1 MRPRRISHRDCVA
14 GRVRRGSLTGGIRRR
29 SSLTGG
35 VRRRGSLTGGIRSVA
50 LVGPVLALM
59 ALGLLVSAS
68 QLIAQSPDAESGLN
82 GEAEVHVTARHNFRV
97 VTVAEDLDHPWSMA
111 WLPGGEMLITERP
124 GRLRI
129 IRDGVLDPDPITGW
143 PAVYRERGQG
153 GFMDV
158 VPHPDFAT
166 NRLIYLSYGKP
177 NEDGSMGTTT
187 VVRGRLEG
195 DHVEDVEEIFESNAW
210 GDNNNHFSG
219 RMAFDHDGYL
229 FLTVGDRMVDPDLLG
244 DHPAQDLTNHMGTI
258 VRLHDDG
265 WVPWDNPFVGRDDVL
280 PEIWSYGHR
289 NPQGLTVDPET
300 GEVWSNEHGP
310 RGGDEL
316 NLIVRGRNYGW
327 PVVSH
332 GIHYDG
338 RVITMETEREG
349 MESPRFTW
357 VPSIGTSGLM
367 FYAGDQ
373 FPWWRGSAFVGG
385 LVGERVARVSLS
397 DGIAMSEETLLGGV
411 LGRIRD
417 VRAGPDG
424 FVYLAIEGEREEP
437 LTDVVRLEPV
447 AGDVAPP
454 R

>member
-1 MRPRRISHRDCVA
+1 MR
-14 GRVRRGSLTGGIRRR
+14 LTRIRRR
-29 SSLTGG
+29 ESLTKG
-35 VRRRGSLTGGIRSVA
+35 VCRAVQIGGILSCAGAGLFVVSSPVVGQSADARS
-50 LVGPVLALM
+50 GP
-59 ALGLLVSAS
+59 
-68 QLIAQSPDAESGLN
+68 D
-82 GEAEVHVTARHNFRV
+82 GEGEVQVTARHDFRV
-97 VTVAEDLDHPWSMA
+97 VTVAEDLEYPWSMA
-111 WLPGGEMLITERP
+111 WLPSGDMIVTERP

-129 IRDGVLDPDPITGW
+129 IRDGALDPNPITGW
-143 PAVYRERGQG
+143 PAVYRQRGQG

-166 NRLIYLSYGKP
+166 NRLLYLSYGKP
-177 NEDGSMGTTT
+177 NENGSMGTTT

-195 DHVEDVEEIFESNAW
+195 DRVVDVEEIFESNAW

-219 RMAFDHDGYL
+219 RMAFDRGGYL
-229 FLTVGDRMVDPDLLG
+229 FLTVGDRMLDPDLLA

-265 WVPWDNPFVGRDDVL
+265 RVPSDNPFVGRDDAL

-289 NPQGLTVDPET
+289 NLQGLTVHPET
-300 GEVWSNEHGP
+300 GDLWSNEHGP

-316 NLIVRGRNYGW
+316 NLIVSGRNYGW
-327 PVVSH
+327 PVVSF

-338 RVITMETEREG
+338 RVITPEAERQG
-349 MESPRFTW
+349 MESPRFVW

-367 FYAGDQ
+367 FYSGDR

-397 DGIAMSEETLLGGV
+397 RGIAVSEETLLGGV

-417 VRAGPDG
+417 VREGPDG
-424 FVYLAIEGEREEP
+424 FVYLAIEGDRGGSP
-437 LTDVVRLEPV
+437 LTNVVRLEPSP
-447 AGDVAPP
+447 GDVALP

>member
-1 MRPRRISHRDCVA
+1 MRFRR
-14 GRVRRGSLTGGIRRR
+14 IRRR
-29 SSLTGG
+29 ESLTE
-35 VRRRGSLTGGIRSVA
+35 GICRAVQISGILSCA
-50 LVGPVLALM
+50 GI
-59 ALGLLVSAS
+59 GLLVFPSPVFG
-68 QLIAQSPDAESGLN
+68 QSSDARSGPN
-82 GEAEVHVTARHNFRV
+82 GEGAVQVTARHNFRV
-97 VTVAEDLDHPWSMA
+97 VTVAEDLEYPWSMA
-111 WLPGGEMLITERP
+111 WLPSGDMLVTERP

-129 IRDGVLDPDPITGW
+129 IREGVLDPNPITGW
-143 PAVYRERGQG
+143 PAVYRQQGQG

-166 NRLIYLSYGKP
+166 NRLLYLSYGKP
-177 NEDGSMGTTT
+177 NEDSSMGTTT

-195 DHVEDVEEIFESNAW
+195 DRVIDVEEIFESNAW

-229 FLTVGDRMVDPDLLG
+229 FLTVGDRMLDPDLLA

-265 WVPWDNPFVGRDDVL
+265 RVPSDNPFVGRDDAL

-289 NPQGLTVDPET
+289 NLQGLTVHPVT

-316 NLIVRGRNYGW
+316 NLIVSGRNYGW
-327 PVVSH
+327 PVVSF

-338 RVITMETEREG
+338 RVITPETERPG
-349 MESPRFTW
+349 MESPRFVW
-357 VPSIGTSGLM
+357 LPSIGTSGLM
-367 FYAGDQ
+367 FYSGDR

-397 DGIAMSEETLLGGV
+397 GGIAMTEETLLGGV

-417 VRAGPDG
+417 VRQGPDG
-424 FVYLAIEGEREEP
+424 LIYLAIEGDRGGSP
-437 LTDVVRLEPV
+437 LADVVRLEPS
-447 AGDVAPP
+447 AGDVALP

>member
-1 MRPRRISHRDCVA
+1 MRFSR
-14 GRVRRGSLTGGIRRR
+14 IRRR
-29 SSLTGG
+29 ESL
-35 VRRRGSLTGGIRSVA
+35 REGICRAVQICGILSCA
-50 LVGPVLALM
+50 GI
-59 ALGLLVSAS
+59 GLLVFPSPVVG
-68 QLIAQSPDAESGLN
+68 QSSDARSGPN
-82 GEAEVHVTARHNFRV
+82 GEGAVQVTARHNFRV
-97 VTVAEDLDHPWSMA
+97 VTVAEDLEYPWSMA
-111 WLPGGEMLITERP
+111 WLPSGDMLVTERP

-129 IRDGVLDPDPITGW
+129 IREGVLDPNPITGW
-143 PAVYRERGQG
+143 PAVYRQQGQG

-166 NRLIYLSYGKP
+166 NRLLYLSYGKP

-187 VVRGRLEG
+187 VVRGRLEC
-195 DHVEDVEEIFESNAW
+195 DRVVDVEEIFESNAW

-219 RMAFDHDGYL
+219 RMTFDHDGYL
-229 FLTVGDRMVDPDLLG
+229 FLTVGDRMLDPDLLA

-265 WVPWDNPFVGRDDVL
+265 RVPSDNPFVGRDDAL

-289 NPQGLTVDPET
+289 NLQGLTVHPVT

-316 NLIVRGRNYGW
+316 NLIVSGRNYGW
-327 PVVSH
+327 PVVSF

-338 RVITMETEREG
+338 RVITPETERPG
-349 MESPRFTW
+349 MESPRFVW
-357 VPSIGTSGLM
+357 LPSIGTSGLM
-367 FYAGDQ
+367 FYSGDR
-373 FPWWRGSAFVGG
+373 FPWWRGSAFAGG

-397 DGIAMSEETLLGGV
+397 GGIAMTEETLLGGV

-417 VRAGPDG
+417 VRQGPDG
-424 FVYLAIEGEREEP
+424 LIYLAIEGDRGGSA
-437 LTDVVRLEPV
+437 LADVVRLEPS
-447 AGDVAPP
+447 AGDVALP